1 MAKKEAQNKMENGE
15 LKEINLSLIDENP
28 DNEAIFN
35 MNQKEIED
43 LANSIQKNGQIE
55 PIIVFAKPDKRYEIV
70 SGHRRKR
77 AVEILGYKTITCIVR
92 PMPDEVLKRK
102 ILVLSNTDTRRLSP
116 MDMARAISFHE
127 ESLKRQYN
135 ITASKSKN
143 HNLVN
148 ELAAEF
154 GLSPATVFRYKNLLS
169 VSPEIQAMVER
180 GELNWR
186 TAAECAKLSD
196 NLQAEIANDYTL
208 ELSTKMT
215 IDAEVTPSISPN
227 RAAGILSSYQA
238 LMKSKG
244 KKSKATEEPI
254 IVQKEQ
260 KQEEAVIT
268 EQSFFENNFDYSSFL
283 TPEEKK
289 ISADAVLEDAFISID
304 KLSDGEFEVLDKEKC
319 LDRIGFIEKEL
330 KKLKKQL

>member
-1 MAKKEAQNKMENGE
+1 MAKKENKMENGE

-35 MNQKEIED
+35 MDQKEIED
-43 LANSIQKNGQIE
+43 LANSIKKNGQIE
-55 PIIVFAKPDKRYEIV
+55 PIIVFAKPDKRFEIV

-77 AVEILGYKTITCIVR
+77 AVALLGYKTITCIVR

-102 ILVLSNTDTRRLSP
+102 ILVLSNTDTRKLTP

-127 ESLKRQYN
+127 ESLRRQYN
-135 ITASKSKN
+135 IKASKSKE
-143 HNLVN
+143 HNIVN

-154 GLSPATVFRYKNLLS
+154 GISPATVFRYKNLLS

-196 NLQAEIANDYTL
+196 NLQKEIANDYTL
-208 ELSTKMT
+208 ELSTKMK
-215 IDAEVTPSISPN
+215 IDIEATPSISPN

-238 LMKSKG
+238 LMNKNKA
-244 KKSKATEEPI
+244 KKSKVTETVV
-254 IVQKEQ
+254 VQKEPEP
-260 KQEEAVIT
+260 EEEVIT
-268 EQSFFENNFDYSSFL
+268 EQQFFENNFEYSSFL

-289 ISADAVLEDAFISID
+289 ISADSVLEDAFISID
-304 KLSDGEFEVLDKEKC
+304 KLSDGEFTVEDKEKC
-319 LDRIGFIEKEL
+319 LDRISFIEKEL
-330 KKLKKQL
+330 KKIKKQL